1 MKSWRLVAYLCL
13 LLGVSVPSA
22 QAALAG
28 EDDEARR
35 AILDLRQKMEIH
47 REAQSQAIKQ
57 ALQTSLD
64 QSQKQFEALRKQFE
78 ALRKQ
83 FEAVS
88 KQVEADINQSK
99 QENRQALLLLQAQ
112 IESLKQDTANFQ
124 GEREQLLREISLL
137 QRAQKNINA
146 EIEGRFQKIQA
157 QLAKQDAPPPSPP
170 VNEEAPKS
178 IKVNVQV
185 DGFEFLAEPEEKR
198 DFEAA
203 FVLFRKGDFAAAAKE
218 FAQFVRVYSN
228 SGYKPSALYWLG
240 SAKFARR
247 DFNDAITQLKGLV
260 NDFPTHTRAAEA
272 LLTVGNAQLEIKQ
285 PKEARKTFN
294 DLIKIYP
301 TSEAAAA
308 AKDRLTQIK

>member
-64 QSQKQFEALRKQFE
+64 QSQKQFE

>member
-1 MKSWRLVAYLCL
+1 MKSWRFVAYLC

-22 QAALAG
+22 QAALF
-28 EDDEARR
+28 EDEEARR

-47 REAQSQAIKQ
+47 RQAQSQATEQ
-57 ALQTSLD
+57 ALQKSLD
-64 QSQKQFEALRKQFE
+64 QSQKQFEV
-78 ALRKQ
+78 LRKQ

>member
-1 MKSWRLVAYLCL
+1 VRFVKKDEYSKFGYAVDGDRFSVVLCFNQSL
-13 LLGVSVPSA
+13 
-22 QAALAG
+22 Q
-28 EDDEARR
+28 
-35 AILDLRQKMEIH
+35 
-47 REAQSQAIKQ
+47 QSQIIQTKKWVRAANDLVIKHGGTFYLPYQ
-57 ALQTSLD
+57 QFA
-64 QSQKQFEALRKQFE
+64 SQKQFEDLRKQF
-78 ALRKQ
+78 Q
-83 FEAVS
+83 AVS

-272 LLTVGNAQLEIKQ
+272 LLTVGTAQLEIKQ